1 MKILGIDPGTI
12 VTGYGI
18 VEEGGK
24 SDSGSGRTVNS
35 GLRHLCSGEIR
46 TDPKAPLPERLLE
59 ISKGLIEV
67 METHRPEGVSIES
80 LFFAKNVKS
89 AMALGHARGV
99 ALLSAASFG
108 LEVFEYSPMM
118 IKQAVVGYGGAT
130 KEQVAIMVKKLLNID
145 EVRGSD
151 AADALAAAI
160 CHIHHS
166 GSGILTG
173 RSTGRTRRYTSFRG

>member
-1 MKILGIDPGTI
+1 MKILGIDPGTV

-18 VEEGGK
+18 VEKGESAGGGDRTV
-24 SDSGSGRTVNS
+24 DSG
-35 GLRHLCSGEIR
+35 LIHLCSGEIR
-46 TDPKAPLPERLLE
+46 TDPRVPLPERLLT
-59 ISKGLIEV
+59 ISKGLMDVIK
-67 METHRPEGVSIES
+67 THRPGGVSIET

-108 LEVFEYSPMM
+108 IEVFEYSPMM

-130 KEQVAIMVKKLLNID
+130 KDQVLSMVKMLLNIE
-145 EVRGSD
+145 EVSGAD

-160 CHIHHS
+160 CHIHH
-166 GSGILTG
+166 TG
-173 RSTGRTRRYTSFRG
+173 VLPGAGRPATRSRRHTSFRG